1 MGVSSDFRCF
11 RVENVSPNPLMASS
25 FASRYQNSIRGSKLG
40 PQFVLCLLGSYSLA
54 IVVDDS
60 PVVVTVTW
68 SVRVKRRYSF
78 DVGTVTD
85 GGFEGVFSRH
95 SQDEFH
101 EGQENNP

>member
-1 MGVSSDFRCF
+1 MCVSSDFRCF

-40 PQFVLCLLGSYSLA
+40 PQFVLCLLGNYSLA

-68 SVRVKRRYSF
+68 SVRNSF

-95 SQDEFH
+95 SQYEFH

>member
-40 PQFVLCLLGSYSLA
+40 PQFVLCLLGNYSLA

-68 SVRVKRRYSF
+68 SGRNSF
-78 DVGTVTD
+78 DVGTVPD